1 MVKARSFQSRI
12 ANRMFHPVFENLK
25 NSRQIHFP
33 QPPGQRAPGAF
44 IFHPVIGR
52 SCFNLRLILFLLLLL
67 LVTALPG
74 LAQESDKL
82 ALQQDNFRIFYS
94 PQNEKTAAAVARMV
108 EFHRARLEAFY
119 GLQIA
124 ETASIII
131 AASPAEFREY
141 GDARL
146 PEWSSAAYILPEN
159 LILVKSPAW
168 AGSLPQLERDFLHE
182 LSHLYF
188 HQKFA
193 ALYLPLWYNEG
204 LAEYL
209 GGRRLEMADEI
220 KLSAAVFSGKTI
232 PLERIDSLLYFPQP
246 KAELAYLQS
255 LSAVLLLKETLDR
268 EGVGWGDF
276 HELVLQAGWA
286 AALQQ
291 STGMDEFAFEE
302 AWLRAL
308 EKNYRWLFFLNID
321 TLLWLI
327 LGVVFI
333 LSIYLIRR
341 RNKKRLRRWEEQERR
356 GENFY

>member
-1 MVKARSFQSRI
+1 MVKARPCQSRI
-12 ANRMFHPVFENLK
+12 ANRIFHLVFENLE
-25 NSRQIHFP
+25 NSRKIYFP
-33 QPPGQRAPGAF
+33 EPPGQRASGAF
-44 IFHPVIGR
+44 IFLPAAGP
-52 SCFNLRLILFLLLLL
+52 SLLDLRRILLLLL
-67 LVTALPG
+67 LLLLAALPG

-82 ALQQDNFRIFYS
+82 ALQQGNFRILYS

-108 EFHRARLEAFY
+108 EFHQARLEGFY

-141 GDARL
+141 GSARL

-220 KLSAAVFSGKTI
+220 KLSTAVFSGKTI
-232 PLERIDSLLYFPQP
+232 PLDRIDSLLYFPP
-246 KAELAYLQS
+246 AKAELAYLQS
-255 LSAVLLLKETLDR
+255 LSAVLLLKETLRR
-268 EGVGWGDF
+268 EGVEWGDF
-276 HELVLQAGWA
+276 HELVLQAGWE

-308 EKNYRWLFFLNID
+308 EKNYRWLFLLNID

-333 LSIYLIRR
+333 LAIYLIRR
-341 RNKKRLRRWEEQERR
+341 RNKKRLRRWEAQERR
-356 GENFY
+356 GEQFY